1 VPILSAKAGSARC
14 VAPPPAEGRVRAR
27 PALAPSRAHR
37 LALHAPVAGGPWTF
51 EAPVDLPRVPA
62 AEVRAWFS
70 PAFLVPL
77 RPDLVALR
85 ALVDAWS
92 ADPDADRRRAPA
104 VAWLRSLPA
113 VVSISV
119 VRREREGGRRYAYH
133 IPGYRG
139 PVVASEREFRRL
151 ERTPRVLLPALPR
164 RLRAAFPAPPGHSY
178 ILVDVDRCFP
188 VLLATVAD
196 DATLLAAAARDFHQ
210 DAGDAMAPHLPPAQR
225 RRIGKLFNNAVVGLI
240 TPHGLHAAIRR
251 AGIQTTLEQ
260 AAGQHARWWARFP
273 AARLLRDTWV
283 ADHRRAAA
291 DNRPLAIRY
300 ADGRTYTFDAG
311 TVRGTALRPRWAHL
325 RSPASRLQATIR
337 TTFSA
342 LWRGA
347 EGTLLDRWLQLLYP
361 LRGRGLRLVLPM
373 YDGLLL
379 QAPTPA
385 AEALAESAH
394 DALVRAL
401 ADVGVPATAAVEI
414 RPDWAPSTK
423 H

>member
-1 VPILSAKAGSARC
+1 
-14 VAPPPAEGRVRAR
+14 
-27 PALAPSRAHR
+27 
-37 LALHAPVAGGPWTF
+37 
-51 EAPVDLPRVPA
+51 
-62 AEVRAWFS
+62 
-70 PAFLVPL
+70 
-77 RPDLVALR
+77 
-85 ALVDAWS
+85 
-92 ADPDADRRRAPA
+92 
-104 VAWLRSLPA
+104 
-113 VVSISV
+113 
-119 VRREREGGRRYAYH
+119 
-133 IPGYRG
+133 
-139 PVVASEREFRRL
+139 
-151 ERTPRVLLPALPR
+151 
-164 RLRAAFPAPPGHSY
+164 
-178 ILVDVDRCFP
+178 
-188 VLLATVAD
+188 
-196 DATLLAAAARDFHQ
+196 LAAAARDFHQ

-347 EGTLLDRWLQLLYP
+347 EGTL
-361 LRGRGLRLVLPM
+361 VLPM